1 MDQELVTPRQFAS
14 CPSCGRTLHFLARC
28 GWAYGDVGGFYWQR
42 CECGWEGSGFEAAT
56 ATRRGTGRPP
66 PTRSITAISTTTV
79 LGITRLGSVTAGAFE
94 PEQQLISD
102 SLRNAAMRFG
112 IALDLWA
119 RGELESSR

>member
-14 CPSCGRTLHFLARC
+14 CPSCGRTLHFLAR
-28 GWAYGDVGGFYWQR
+28 
-42 CECGWEGSGFEAAT
+42 CGWEGSGFEAAT